1 MSATAVPLHPIRKRS
16 VLKLW
21 IALGALSLGAGALAW
36 VGTSQQVIKD
46 PAAFLAANGA
56 EEGIVTTASGLQYKV
71 IQPGSGARPGPADVV
86 AIEYEGRLID
96 GTVFDSTEGKGP
108 ATFPVMGVVPGFGEA
123 VQLMQRGSKLRIWL
137 PPQLA
142 YGDQEQRDPQ
152 TDEVVVPA
160 NSVLEF
166 DLTLLDFKALS
177 AEELQ
182 QLQMMQALQQ
192 QMRQQ
197 GGQ

>member
-1 MSATAVPLHPIRKRS
+1 
-16 VLKLW
+16 
-21 IALGALSLGAGALAW
+21 
-36 VGTSQQVIKD
+36 
-46 PAAFLAANGA
+46 
-56 EEGIVTTASGLQYKV
+56 V